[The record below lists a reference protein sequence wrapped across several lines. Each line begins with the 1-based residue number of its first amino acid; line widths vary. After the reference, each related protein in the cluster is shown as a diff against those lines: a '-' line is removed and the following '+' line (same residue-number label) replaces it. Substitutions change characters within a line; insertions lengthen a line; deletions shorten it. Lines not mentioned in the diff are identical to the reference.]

1 MTEHQGDAGPE
12 PTPEWIRQGPQTIEA
27 PPAAAA
33 PKRRRGR
40 RLWPALILIVLV
52 AAAVASAPYW
62 TSLLPWAA
70 PPEPNQA
77 AAALERIDQRL
88 SDLTERETALEQ
100 RLSGIEHQ
108 LAGAAASGA
117 APEQAAALRQL
128 ADRLSALEQRAPSSS
143 SADAAPLADLTD
155 TTSKLTAGLA
165 DLGARLDKLEA
176 RNAEAAGSRSDAS
189 LLLALGQ
196 LRGAL
201 DSGRPYAGEL
211 ATVKILAQA
220 RPELAPPLAALAA
233 NATSGIASLPA
244 LAQRFTQEVAPAL
257 LRAPAPPESEGI
269 ADRVMARLRSLVVI
283 HRIGDK
289 ADPVESA
296 VERAEAALERN
307 DLASAIAALEPLP
320 PRDAALAEDWLAAAR
335 QRVAGSQALD
345 RLDAGIGEKLT
356 APAAAQ

>member
-12 PTPEWIRQGPQTIEA
+12 PAPEWIRQGPQTIEA
-27 PPAAAA
+27 PPAATA
-33 PKRRRGR
+33 PKRRRGT
-40 RLWPALILIVLV
+40 RLWTALILIVLV
-52 AAAVASAPYW
+52 VAAVASAPYW

-70 PPEPNQA
+70 PGEPNQTT
-77 AAALERIDQRL
+77 AALERIDQRL
-88 SDLTERETALEQ
+88 GDLTERETALEQ

-108 LAGAAASGA
+108 LASQASSDAAQ
-117 APEQAAALRQL
+117 EQAAALRQL
-128 ADRLSALEQRAPSSS
+128 ADRLSALEQRAPPSP
-143 SADAAPLADLTD
+143 DTAPLADLTD
-155 TTSKLTAGLA
+155 TTSKLNAGLA
-165 DLGARLDKLEA
+165 ELGARLDKLEA
-176 RNAEAAGSRSDAS
+176 HNAETSGSPGDAA

-211 ATVKILAQA
+211 ATVKILAQS
-220 RPELAPPLAALAA
+220 RPELAPPLAALAG
-233 NATSGIASLPA
+233 NATSGVASLPA
-244 LAQRFTQEVAPAL
+244 LTQRFTQEVAPAL

-335 QRVAGSQALD
+335 QRVAASQALD
-345 RLDAGIGEKLT
+345 RLDAGIGDKLT
-356 APAAAQ
+356 APAAAAQ